1 MIQTSARLLRLL
13 TLLQMRRDWS
23 GATLA
28 ERMEVDV
35 RTVRRDIDRLRE
47 LGYRIDASSGVG
59 GGYRLGAG
67 PNLPP
72 VLLSDDEAVAVAVAM
87 RAASGS
93 VAGLEDA
100 SASLLAKLDQLLPAR
115 LQPRVR
121 ALETVMQ
128 SLPSGAV
135 LADIDTLAA
144 VAGAC
149 RDRCRLRLGYRDRQG
164 RESQRHI
171 EPLQLV
177 HTGRR
182 WYLVAWDLHRED
194 WRTFRMD
201 RIEQPVADGTLF
213 APRKLPEDLASFV
226 SRSLASAPSRY
237 TLRLRLPGS
246 REDLAEHVPGWCG
259 VLEPADED
267 HCELRL
273 GTDTLTGMAA
283 TLIFIGRDYACLE
296 PPEWL
301 PELDAILARVR
312 SSLIP
317 ERSGQ

>member
-13 TLLQMRRDWS
+13 TLLQMRKDWS
-23 GATLA
+23 GAALA
-28 ERMEVDV
+28 ERMDVDV

-72 VLLSDDEAVAVAVAM
+72 VLLSDDEAVAVAVAL

-100 SASLLAKLDQLLPAR
+100 SSSLLAKLDQLLPAR

-128 SLPSGAV
+128 SLPTGAI
-135 LADIDTLAA
+135 LADIETLAV

-149 RDRCRLRLGYRDRQG
+149 RDRCRLLLDYRDRQG
-164 RESQRHI
+164 RHSQRHV

-182 WYLVAWDLHRED
+182 WYLVAWDLNRED

-201 RIEQPVADGTLF
+201 RIEQPRPDGSLF
-213 APRKLPEDLASFV
+213 VPRKLPEDLASFV

-237 TLRLRLPGS
+237 TLRLRMAGR
-246 REDLAEHVPGWCG
+246 REELAEHVPNWCG
-259 VLEPADED
+259 VLEPAGEE
-267 HCELRL
+267 HCELSI
-273 GTDTLTGMAA
+273 GTDTLAGMA
-283 TLIFIGRDYACLE
+283 TSLIFINCDYVCID
-296 PPEWL
+296 PPGWL
-301 PELDAILARVR
+301 SELDAILARVR
-312 SSLIP
+312 RQLSVP
-317 ERSGQ
+317 VPK

>member
-23 GATLA
+23 GTALA
-28 ERMEVDV
+28 ERLEIDV

-72 VLLSDDEAVAVAVAM
+72 VLLSDDEAVAVAVAL

-93 VAGLEDA
+93 VAGLEGA
-100 SASLLAKLDQLLPAR
+100 GASLLAKLDQLLPVR

-121 ALETVMQ
+121 SLESVLH
-128 SLPSGAV
+128 SLPTGAL
-135 LADIDTLAA
+135 LADIDTLAT

-149 RDRCRLRLGYRDRQG
+149 RDRRRLRLDYRDRQG
-164 RESQRHI
+164 RNSQRHI
-171 EPLQLV
+171 EPLQVV

-182 WYLVAWDLHRED
+182 WYLVAWDLGRED

-201 RIEQPVADGTLF
+201 RIEAPVPDGTLF
-213 APRKLPEDLASFV
+213 IPRQLPEDPASFV
-226 SRSLASAPSRY
+226 SRALASAPARY
-237 TLRLRLPGS
+237 VLQLRLEG
-246 REDLAEHVPGWCG
+246 DHAELSTRIPSWCG
-259 VLEPADED
+259 LLEPAGEQ
-267 HCELRL
+267 CCTLRI
-273 GTDTLTGMAA
+273 GTDSLTGMAA
-283 TLIFIGRDYACLE
+283 TLVFVCVPYTCIDA
-296 PPEWL
+296 PDWL
-301 PELDAILARVR
+301 PELDVILARTRAGLDARVD
-312 SSLIP
+312 S
-317 ERSGQ
+317 